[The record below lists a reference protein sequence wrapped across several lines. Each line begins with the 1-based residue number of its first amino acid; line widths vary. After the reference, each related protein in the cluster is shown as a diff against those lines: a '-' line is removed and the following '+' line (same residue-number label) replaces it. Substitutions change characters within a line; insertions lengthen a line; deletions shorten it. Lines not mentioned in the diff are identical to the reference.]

1 MPTICIISDTHGKHR
16 DLVLPKADWIIH
28 AGDVSSLGTIPQIS
42 DFLEWYA
49 NTDYEKR
56 FLISGNHDFL
66 YERQPELAK
75 GMIPENVTYLESS
88 SVEVDG
94 IKIYGEPRTPW
105 FHNWAF
111 NVHRGDSIKKY
122 WDAIPD
128 DTNILITHG
137 PPKGILDMTIEGE
150 FVGCQ
155 DLTIRL
161 QSLKDIKLVCCGHI
175 HEGRGYYEY
184 ADGQLII
191 NASVLNRS
199 YKLVNKPYVVDTD
212 TWKIISS

>member
-1 MPTICIISDTHGKHR
+1 
-16 DLVLPKADWIIH
+16 
-28 AGDVSSLGTIPQIS
+28 
-42 DFLEWYA
+42 
-49 NTDYEKR
+49 
-56 FLISGNHDFL
+56 
-66 YERQPELAK
+66 
-75 GMIPENVTYLESS
+75 
-88 SVEVDG
+88 
-94 IKIYGEPRTPW
+94 
-105 FHNWAF
+105 
-111 NVHRGDSIKKY
+111 
-122 WDAIPD
+122 
-128 DTNILITHG
+128 
-137 PPKGILDMTIEGE
+137 MTIEGE